1 MVWTKITQQWK
12 LLINAYLDI
21 SGGQNGISAAK
32 FRSYL
37 KVWDI
42 TMTDNQF
49 ENLFPKFDL
58 DKDGVISY
66 RDFLAASNSE

>member
-37 KVWDI
+37 KVWGI
-42 TMTDNQF
+42 TMTDN
-49 ENLFPKFDL
+49 
-58 DKDGVISY
+58 
-66 RDFLAASNSE
+66 

>member
-21 SGGQNGISAAK
+21 SGGQNGISPAK

-37 KVWDI
+37 KIWDI

-49 ENLFPKFDL
+49 ENLF
-58 DKDGVISY
+58 
-66 RDFLAASNSE
+66 